1 MRFFRRGVTVFF
13 SKASSGPAPSPSKEF
28 FEANIELP
36 IFSGWHLVRV
46 IGACN
51 STEAFLQVDCGLG
64 FEDSLRFSLNCCN
77 GQLTRSVADL
87 PQGILAM
94 RLVLKVEER
103 VESAESVA
111 LSLTPIFKLEAL
123 VRVTLYQ
130 YQRYRMWDI
139 SARQFLYEKWHQI
152 RKVGIGNITRNLS
165 VFYDYSDTARPL
177 SYQQWLQKREH
188 LDHDS
193 RQHIFS
199 HSFTSSPLC
208 SIVCKPTNDPGLLAK
223 TVESLR
229 RQVYRKWQLLV
240 VVDQRISAE
249 SLLIIQGAMTDDER
263 VSLMVAENPP
273 TSNLIAETLSR
284 MDGEFGL
291 WMDAGEQ
298 LSPFALYYW
307 VKAIN
312 IRSEA
317 IVWYCDSDQLTQDGE
332 RHTPC
337 FRPSWNRELFYSQ
350 EYIGSGCLFHLPTV
364 RQCCNPGKLIKHA
377 ERFDLLLHILEY
389 LPEERIGHV
398 ARVLYH
404 KQDHQWVGGDRN
416 IEQQRKALV
425 HHFKRLGKDVQVK
438 SGALPY
444 SHRLLYTLPNELPS
458 VTLIIPTRDQVAIL
472 KKCVGS
478 ILKKTSYPAYNIII
492 VNNGSTA
499 PETFAYFEHIGH
511 LHKVKILDYDHLFN
525 FAAINNFAASKA
537 DAEII
542 GLLNNDIEVISPDWL
557 YEMVRYVN
565 QEKVGCVGAKL
576 LYSNGSIQH
585 AGVICG
591 LGNVA
596 GHAHR
601 YLKRDEPGYFG
612 RLQSSQYFSAVTAA
626 CLLVRRKVW
635 DEVDGMNEK
644 LGIAYNDVDFCL
656 RVKKTGYKNVYTPY
670 AELYHHES
678 LSRGLENTPEKRAR
692 YQQEFSYMW
701 KTWQNELEND
711 EYYNPNLSRV
721 REDFSL

>member
-1 MRFFRRGVTVFF
+1 MRFLRRGVTYFF
-13 SKASSGPAPSPSKEF
+13 SKASSGSASLLSTEF
-28 FEANIELP
+28 FEANIEMP
-36 IFSGWHLVRV
+36 IFSGWHLIRA
-46 IGACN
+46 IGVCN
-51 STEAFLQVDCGLG
+51 ATEAFLQVDCGLG
-64 FEDSLRFSLNCCN
+64 FEGSLRFSLNCCN
-77 GQLTRSVADL
+77 GQLTRSVENL

-94 RLVLKVEER
+94 RLVLKGEKR
-103 VESAESVA
+103 VGSADPIS
-111 LSLTPIFKLEAL
+111 LRLTPIFKLEAL
-123 VRVTLYQ
+123 VRVALYV
-130 YQRYRMWDI
+130 YERNKMRGV
-139 SARQFLYEKWHQI
+139 SAKQFFHEKWHQI
-152 RKVGIGNITRNLS
+152 RRLGIGNITRNLS
-165 VFYDYSDTARPL
+165 DFYDYSGTARPS
-177 SYQQWLQKREH
+177 SYQQWMQKWEH

-193 RQHIFS
+193 RQHILS
-199 HSFTSSPLC
+199 HAFTSSPLC
-208 SIVCKPTNDPGLLAK
+208 SIVCKPTNDLGLLAK

-249 SLLIIQGAMTDDER
+249 FLSIIQGVMTDDER
-263 VSLMVAENPP
+263 VCLMMAENSP

-291 WMDAGEQ
+291 WMDAGDQ

-312 IRSEA
+312 RWSEA
-317 IVWYCDSDQLTQDGE
+317 VVWYCDSDQLTQDGE

-350 EYIGSGCLFHLPTV
+350 EYIGAGCLFHLPTV
-364 RQCCNPGKLIKHA
+364 RQCCNPLKLFKHA
-377 ERFDLLLHILEY
+377 ERFNLLLHILEY

-398 ARVLYH
+398 DRVLYH
-404 KQDHQWVGGDRN
+404 NQDHQWFGRGRN

-444 SHRLLYTLPNELPS
+444 SRRVLYTMPNELPL
-458 VTLIIPTRDQVAIL
+458 VTLVIPTRDQAGIL
-472 KKCVGS
+472 KKCIES
-478 ILKKTSYPAYNIII
+478 IFQKTSYPAYKIII
-492 VNNGSTA
+492 VNNGSIA
-499 PETFAYFEHIGH
+499 PETLSYFKHIKK
-511 LHKVKILDYDHLFN
+511 LNNVEIFDYDYPFN
-525 FAAINNFAASKA
+525 FAAINNFAVTKA
-537 DAEII
+537 DAEVI
-542 GLLNNDIEVISPDWL
+542 GLLNSDTEMISPNWL

-591 LGNVA
+591 VGHVA

-635 DEVDGMNEK
+635 VEVGGMNEQ
-644 LGIAYNDVDFCL
+644 LGVAYNDVDFCL
-656 RVKKTGYKNVYTPY
+656 RVKKAGYKNVYTPY

-678 LSRGLENTPEKRAR
+678 LSRGLENTREKHAR
-692 YQQEFSYMW
+692 YQQEVSYMW
-701 KTWQNELEND
+701 NTWQNELEND